1 MPPRQPGDLEP
12 PPRVPPE
19 IHNTVRQTWIQ
30 TWKDFYAWKPPSTLP
45 VEDGW
50 VSMRAQEE
58 DKNLVKGHEDFGK
71 RMAALLEKFEQEN
84 GRREKL
90 AEVKF
95 EGATEFKPLQNI
107 NKSPIEWNLH
117 GRPIRPL
124 PPIYSL
130 TPTIVPVP
138 EYAFCIYTPRS
149 ILSPDEV
156 IMPFMPTFDDDTLDI
171 PGFETEKEKYSSL
184 FSSCLWDLPG
194 RDADVDIIMFE
205 TLKRLEKLRVEKED
219 IDRTRILPKECLYVE
234 SLDLRRD
241 LPPFP
246 LTPQNI
252 GSVTGRKLPDGSK
265 HVVGAKRKW
274 EEPLEL
280 IEEDFEDD
288 LEGFEEA
295 CCHYPTCTSVMCI
308 RHGMSIFFP

>member
-58 DKNLVKGHEDFGK
+58 DKNLVKSHVDFGK

-124 PPIYSL
+124 PSIYSL
-130 TPTIVPVP
+130 TPTIDPVP
-138 EYAFCIYTPRS
+138 DYHALYAY
-149 ILSPDEV
+149 L
-156 IMPFMPTFDDDTLDI
+156 
-171 PGFETEKEKYSSL
+171 
-184 FSSCLWDLPG
+184 
-194 RDADVDIIMFE
+194 
-205 TLKRLEKLRVEKED
+205 
-219 IDRTRILPKECLYVE
+219 
-234 SLDLRRD
+234 
-241 LPPFP
+241 
-246 LTPQNI
+246 
-252 GSVTGRKLPDGSK
+252 
-265 HVVGAKRKW
+265 
-274 EEPLEL
+274 
-280 IEEDFEDD
+280 
-288 LEGFEEA
+288 
-295 CCHYPTCTSVMCI
+295 
-308 RHGMSIFFP
+308 